1 MIEIEQTLSQTV
13 DSSSE
18 GSKSPR
24 DRIGLRP
31 CQQLSYTEP
40 DTCSSN
46 ESEGNGNSSGGNGD
60 ESSGSKNEEHEE
72 VSYCYEFGFLSL
84 FRLMKVT

>member
-46 ESEGNGNSSGGNGD
+46 ESSGGNGD
-60 ESSGSKNEEHEE
+60 ESSGSKNEEQEE